1 MLDSI
6 VSNPYNNLWKFGKIF
21 ILQKWKLSSGR
32 LNNLFKIIQII
43 VTDTHLNWGVLCWP
57 LPNPSKPNPSNLSRY
72 PPIWRIYFN
81 QYIKL
86 YLIVCSPFTI
96 GLSVLEICLIIA
108 MKHLNDIY
116 EEEPFNFQMVYNGE
130 MTHLVVSFWLYSS
143 AYLKVLTMSLLSVQN
158 FRSLFKERPILF
170 IILRNLLSWR

>member
-6 VSNPYNNLWKFGKIF
+6 VSNLCNNLWKFRKIL
-21 ILQKWKLSSGR
+21 ILKKLKLSWGR
-32 LNNLFKIIQII
+32 LNNLLKIIQIV
-43 VTDTHLNWGVLCWP
+43 VTDRHLNRGVLCWP
-57 LPNPSKPNPSNLSRY
+57 LPTPQSHNLSHY
-72 PPIWRIYFN
+72 PPIWRICFN
-81 QYIKL
+81 QYVKL
-86 YLIVCSPFTI
+86 YLIVFSPFTI

-130 MTHLVVSFWLYSS
+130 MTHLIVSFWLYST

-158 FRSLFKERPILF
+158 SRSLFKERPILF